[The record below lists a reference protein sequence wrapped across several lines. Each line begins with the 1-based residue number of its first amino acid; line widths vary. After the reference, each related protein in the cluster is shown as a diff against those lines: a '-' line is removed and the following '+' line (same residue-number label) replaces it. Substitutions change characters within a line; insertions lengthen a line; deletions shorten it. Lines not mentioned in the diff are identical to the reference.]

1 MSVLETSQS
10 PELLAAHQAR
20 RDAVDPILAL
30 SKPLPKPAAADVV
43 LSCPGGVALVR
54 NTAVDQASF
63 GYLFTAAHESKL
75 APKVDGPKAFAE
87 LLDLWAAQD
96 CFRPGPDSIATVTW
110 PSRDTEVSRALIERG
125 FVPQSALAVR
135 LAGRAFV
142 GDAAPDPTPAPDLD
156 VVVRRAG
163 PADSDAMARLWTEQ
177 LHWEVQFGHTSIRPT
192 TRERVAEQVAQAVG
206 GQEKQA
212 WVAER
217 DGEVAGL
224 IAIQPPSHA
233 AWAAHTI
240 GVAPAAYLTCGAV
253 AAGER
258 GSGIGSALA
267 RHVHAELD
275 AAGVGAVLLHYTIA
289 NPLSGPFWSRCGYRP
304 VLTAWSRGTVG

>member
-1 MSVLETSQS
+1 M
-10 PELLAAHQAR
+10 
-20 RDAVDPILAL
+20 
-30 SKPLPKPAAADVV
+30 
-43 LSCPGGVALVR
+43 R
-54 NTAVDQASF
+54 NTAVDQSSF
-63 GYLFTAAHESKL
+63 GYLFTASHESKL

-135 LAGRAFV
+135 LAGRPPA
-142 GDAAPDPTPAPDLD
+142 GDAAPDPD

-177 LHWEVQFGHTSIRPT
+177 VRWEVQFGYTSIRPA

-217 DGEVAGL
+217 DGEAAGL
-224 IAIQPPSHA
+224 IAVQPPSHA

-240 GVAPAAYLTCGAV
+240 RVAPAAYLTCGAV
-253 AAGER
+253 TAGER

-267 RHVHAELD
+267 RQVHAELD
-275 AAGVGAVLLHYTIA
+275 AAGVGAILLHYTIA